1 MSLSQLHDSQVSMIA
16 ANPFG
21 VRRFDPQAMLPDNTQ
36 LFFRVTQ

>member
-1 MSLSQLHDSQVSMIA
+1 MTV

-21 VRRFDPQAMLPDNTQ
+21 IRRFDPQAMLQDKTQ